1 MQEVRQESFSSPTLI
16 HILVTT
22 LSFSMMGAISGT
34 LAGIID
40 AMRSSGVYVLMSS
53 TSLHLVMGSIIGL
66 LIGLIYSVSP
76 KSFGV
81 QNLLLSLQHLISPPA
96 EVSDYQRGR
105 TVSSIWL
112 WVVVINFLV
121 PLSAQL
127 GLNLSESINT
137 PLLSKLVS
145 TALIV
150 MTSFMAIPFV
160 YSLSHSGGRLFEMQ
174 GKQLRHLTSH
184 VPSALHPILLV
195 ASIFAVLKGLS
206 IATPP
211 VLSLIKGLN
220 EPLWSILSIAALGFS
235 VAGILWAAGVL
246 LTGTK
251 FKGAVAGILNLFS
264 LGQGATNPILHL
276 TLAGIVSIYH
286 FVMWILSSPP
296 EWETMRLHHAV
307 LLTLFFLPLIMG
319 GEYLKPFVRYSRKWV
334 LALFLISLSSLGY
347 FGLQSGLG
355 RETTRKAIYTDTT
368 SSSFILGQIREFYDQ
383 DRDGFANALGEID
396 CDDNNPNAYPGAY
409 DIPGN
414 DVDEDCDGFDLSTTL
429 LASTPISSKKER
441 QNLGNQDD
449 KDQVRAAKSLFDR
462 IEGPHHI
469 IWLTLPGLSSQVLEI
484 PSLTPEEIKAE
495 VEAKSALAPNLRAWA
510 DESLW
515 LSQSYAPTSDKL
527 MSLFSILTGRYPSE
541 LIRNTKTPPAFS
553 KAMRTLPETLERSNY
568 QTAAFI
574 NDQMLDEDFGYGQGF
589 KVWDNLSLNK
599 QKRRLKRKESPFVRL
614 LERLDLHLKELSLAK
629 REYAFIWLHS
639 DELMQGINSN
649 IETKSKRTRDRLI
662 KKNQNNYAEAVRRL
676 DVLVPQLRALL
687 KSRQNELGKFTVVVS
702 GVHGVNYTGIP
713 AQTLHEDWLKTSSFI
728 YSSELT
734 AKRIDGPSRLTSLTS
749 TILDFAEVETFDP
762 SRELMNI
769 HDKGIVPWGL
779 GDPIELSP
787 IYAEYLGSKNN
798 LSDRIWI
805 KDGWKLKDQLKGPR
819 RIVNERLYWL
829 KKQGENR
836 DRKPTEETRFRVM
849 RRELDRFD
857 INTVRA
863 LPKLRR

>member
-1 MQEVRQESFSSPTLI
+1 MQEVRHESFSSSTLTQ
-16 HILVTT
+16 ILVTT
-22 LSFSMMGAISGT
+22 LSFSVMGAISGT
-34 LAGIID
+34 LAGVID
-40 AMRSSGVYVLMSS
+40 AMKSSGVYVLMSS
-53 TSLHLVMGSIIGL
+53 TALHLVMGSVIGL
-66 LIGLIYSVSP
+66 LIGLVYSLSP

-81 QNLLLSLQHLISPPA
+81 QNLLTSLQNLINPPA

-105 TVSSIWL
+105 IVSGIWL
-112 WVVVINFLV
+112 WVLVLNFLV

-127 GLNLSESINT
+127 GLNLSQSINT

-150 MTSFMAIPFV
+150 CTSFAAIPFV

-211 VLSLIKGLN
+211 LLSLIKSFN
-220 EPLWSILSIAALGFS
+220 EPIWSILSIMALGFS
-235 VAGILWAAGVL
+235 VAAVLWGAGVL
-246 LTGTK
+246 LTGAK
-251 FKGAVAGILNLFS
+251 FKGAVASILRLLS

-276 TLAGIVSIYH
+276 TLAAIVSLYQ
-286 FVMWILSSPP
+286 FMMWILSSPP
-296 EWETMRLHHAV
+296 EWEAMRLHHAV
-307 LLTLFFLPLIMG
+307 LLTLFFLPLILG
-319 GEYLKPFVRYSRKWV
+319 GEYLKPFVRYSKKWLV
-334 LALFLISLSSLGY
+334 ALFLIILSSLGY
-347 FGLQSGLG
+347 LGLQSGLG

-368 SSSFILGQIREFYDQ
+368 SSSFILTQIREFYDQ
-383 DRDGFANALGEID
+383 DKDGFANALGEFD

-414 DVDEDCDGFDLSTTL
+414 EIDEDCDGFDLSTAL
-429 LASTPISSKKER
+429 LASTPIASRKER
-441 QNLGNQDD
+441 SNLGQDND
-449 KDQVRAAKSLFDR
+449 ISNLRAAKSLFDR
-462 IEGPHHI
+462 IDGPHHI
-469 IWLTLPGLSSQVLEI
+469 IWLTLPGLNSQALEI
-484 PSLTPEEIKAE
+484 PALTPEEIESGA
-495 VEAKSALAPNLRAWA
+495 EAKPALAPNLRAWA

-527 MSLFSILTGRYPSE
+527 MSLFSMLTGRYPSE

-553 KAMRTLPETLERSNY
+553 KAMRTLPETLQRSSY

-574 NDQMLDEDFGYGQGF
+574 NDSEIDEAFGYGQGF
-589 KVWDNLSLNK
+589 KIWENVSLTK
-599 QKRRLKRKESPFVRL
+599 KKRRLKRKESAFAHV

-629 REYAFIWLHS
+629 REYAFVWLHS
-639 DELMQGINSN
+639 DELMKN
-649 IETKSKRTRDRLI
+649 IKPIAEGRAKRSREREI
-662 KKNQNNYAEAVRRL
+662 KKNQSTYETAIKSFDEL
-676 DVLVPQLRALL
+676 IPQLRALL
-687 KSRQNELGKFTVVVS
+687 KSREQDLGSFTVVVT
-702 GVHGVNYTGIP
+702 GVHGVNFTGVP
-713 AQTLHEDWLKTSSFI
+713 VSSLNEDWLKTSSFI
-728 YSSELT
+728 FSSEIE
-734 AKRIDGPSRLTSLTS
+734 AKRITEPSRLLSMTAS
-749 TILDFAEVETFDP
+749 ILDLAEIETFDP

-769 HDKGIVPWGL
+769 HDKGFVQWGL
-779 GDPIELSP
+779 GDPIELAP
-787 IYAEYLGSKNN
+787 IYAEYLGNKNN
-798 LSDRIWI
+798 LSDRVWI

-819 RIVNERLYWL
+819 KVVNERLYWL
-829 KKQGENR
+829 KKQGENK